1 MKIISKVLGFICA
14 LIVAIPLWAQH
25 FPALTGYVVD
35 EAGILTDQERYEMTQ
50 RLQALQPQQIVVA
63 TVTSLDGYDIDQ
75 YANLL
80 FRHWA
85 LGDKDRDDGVL
96 ILLAPNE
103 RFVRIEV
110 GYGLEDVLTD
120 ALSGQIVHN
129 KMIPLARQNKFA
141 EALQAG
147 VNAIADILSGK
158 TPSSSYP
165 VLPFKRIFSDN
176 SILLFCMGMFALS
189 IFVNIWGHKIK
200 AVKKNCFLNYLFFI
214 IVISGI
220 IFFYFPFFLFFPLI
234 LWPFIGLHFFVLVGS
249 IALLPIIKNPKYP
262 FNELIKINTSHGHHG
277 GHGFSG
283 GGFGGGGGGGFGGGG
298 GSSGGGGAS
307 GGF

>member
-1 MKIISKVLGFICA
+1 MKIISKVLGFVCA

-35 EAGILTDQERYEMTQ
+35 EAGVLTDQERYEMTQ

-129 KMIPLARQNKFA
+129 KILPLARQNKFA
-141 EALQAG
+141 EALRVG
-147 VNAIADILSGK
+147 VDDVSKVLSGV
-158 TPSSSYP
+158 TPDFPAHDDPSFP
-165 VLPFKRIFSDN
+165 VQILLPCFLLPFLLPLITRLSKINFVRKNSSANRFFFFLYIFCFSVFYIPFFAITFIAPFIFS
-176 SILLFCMGMFALS
+176 ILFCCLFLLPHYYFMVVSHA
-189 IFVNIWGHKIK
+189 IW
-200 AVKKNCFLNYLFFI
+200 AWKKDPL
-214 IVISGI
+214 
-220 IFFYFPFFLFFPLI
+220 FPFNQLTQ
-234 LWPFIGLHFFVLVGS
+234 HS
-249 IALLPIIKNPKYP
+249 K
-262 FNELIKINTSHGHHG
+262 SHG